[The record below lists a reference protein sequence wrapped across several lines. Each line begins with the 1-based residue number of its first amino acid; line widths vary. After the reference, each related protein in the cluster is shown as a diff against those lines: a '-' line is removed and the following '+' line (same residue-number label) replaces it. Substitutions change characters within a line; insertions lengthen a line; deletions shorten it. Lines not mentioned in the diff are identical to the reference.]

1 MDNNITAFFL
11 FKGVG
16 CKRELYNDIVDKF
29 LEFDTNSVKK
39 LVKEALDS
47 GCDVNDIIENALR
60 KAMSIVGDKFE
71 MGEFFLPELVMAGDL
86 FNEVMEEI
94 LLPIIERDVKG
105 SKVGRVVIGTVKG
118 DLHDIGKNLVA
129 VMLRVNGF
137 EVIDLGV
144 DVPPERF
151 VEAVEKYKPD
161 ILGMSALLT
170 TTMLEMKNVMDALKS
185 AGLRDKVK
193 VIIGGAA
200 VDEEYAREIGAD
212 AYAENAVEAVKK
224 CLELLEKK

>member
-1 MDNNITAFFL
+1 M
-11 FKGVG
+11 G
-16 CKRELYNDIVDKF
+16 CDRELYTQIVDRF
-29 LEFDTNSVKK
+29 LDFDTESVKR
-39 LVKEALDS
+39 LVREALDS
-47 GCDVNDIIENALR
+47 GCDVNDVIENALR
-60 KAMSIVGDKFE
+60 KAMKIVGDRFE
-71 MGEFFLPELVMAGDL
+71 RGEFFLPELVMAGDL

-94 LLPIIERDVKG
+94 LLPIIERSAKG
-105 SKVGRVVIGTVKG
+105 SRVGRVVIGTVKG

-129 VMLRVNGF
+129 TMLRVNGF

-144 DVPPERF
+144 DVPPEKF

-170 TTMLEMKNVMDALKS
+170 TTMLEMKNVIDALKS

-200 VDEEYAREIGAD
+200 VDEDYTREIGAD

-224 CLELLEKK
+224 CLELLGKK